1 MNTTNELPPLNLEQK
16 MDSLIELVNSFRS
29 AIMEEVQTIK
39 ADARERY
46 VDLRQ
51 RIERLD
57 TRMDRMEQ
65 RLHTIDKNLD
75 AHVRELLDVKDR
87 VREME
92 VTRELR
98 H

>member
-16 MDSLIELVNSFRS
+16 MDSLIDLVNSFRS
-29 AIMEEVQTIK
+29 VMMEEMQTIK
-39 ADARERY
+39 ADARY

-57 TRMDRMEQ
+57 TRMERMEQ